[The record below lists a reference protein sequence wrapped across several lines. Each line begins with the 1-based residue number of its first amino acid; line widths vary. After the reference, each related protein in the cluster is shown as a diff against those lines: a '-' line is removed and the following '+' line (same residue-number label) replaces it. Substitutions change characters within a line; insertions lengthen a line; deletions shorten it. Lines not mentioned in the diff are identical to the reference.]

1 VWWDGREPRFLV
13 DLHYPSVSHASC
25 HPTVAVSVP
34 VGLAKA
40 ANTDGLAH
48 VDVTSDGGG
57 ADVEP
62 VDVLGRQLLGVYVI
76 VRRENGECRSQWRNV
91 RDVLTVSTQPVDK
104 RSAS

>member
-1 VWWDGREPRFLV
+1 V
-13 DLHYPSVSHASC
+13 DLHYPSVFHASC

-62 VDVLGRQLLGVYVI
+62 VDVLGRQLLGVYTSLD
-76 VRRENGECRSQWRNV
+76 VRTGNVAVSGETYAMS
-91 RDVLTVSTQPVDK
+91 
-104 RSAS
+104 

>member
-1 VWWDGREPRFLV
+1 
-13 DLHYPSVSHASC
+13 
-25 HPTVAVSVP
+25 VAVSVP

-62 VDVLGRQLLGVYVI
+62 VDVLGRQLLGVYTSLD
-76 VRRENGECRSQWRNV
+76 VRTGNVAVSGETYAMS
-91 RDVLTVSTQPVDK
+91 
-104 RSAS
+104 

>member
-62 VDVLGRQLLGVYVI
+62 VDVLGRQLLGVYTSLD
-76 VRRENGECRSQWRNV
+76 VRTGNV
-91 RDVLTVSTQPVDK
+91 AVSGGTYAM
-104 RSAS
+104 S